1 MNAGTAS
8 VYGGTVSYAVDAGTA
23 SVAGTANAVT
33 QTVSAAIVA
42 DAVASAGGAYTGPF
56 AVSSAGSHYDSG
68 IDVAISGGKVVF
80 NGSAFTAPSV
90 ASHTLY
96 LSSGQ
101 RLYVYIS
108 SGGTPSYTTSE
119 PDYPLSN
126 EWYTMIAENKA
137 GKLVQTQVGDIYITV
152 GGGASGDTASVGQ
165 VMQVP
170 SGVGGTDNLVD
181 VKSLRGALTAGQAVD
196 VTSEPDNFTG
206 DNWRGYFTWDQAS
219 LGFASFPKYAPGLT
233 YLLIADFA
241 ILSDF
246 GNDISGTVTPAG
258 TWLDGSR
265 TTRTILGTDTGYTR
279 IAMLFSAS
287 NACKLNFTYTGSGAH
302 WDVRNLREY
311 EVTPLTAEAIA
322 YIAGLANP
330 DAFADYYL
338 VKSDMVQPW
347 TYIINM
353 GASPATTVASGLAY
367 EINATS
373 GSHIITVDT
382 IPAGYVGRDTYIRL
396 LVGETGNVV
405 VQPPLKLIT
414 PLTAN
419 AVNNCLVQYRD
430 GVATMSVTDIIGG
443 YVVTVNGGTADG
455 SLYYGL
461 TDNVNQYDYITFG
474 QQTDSST
481 IDFAGATV
489 TKGVNVTG
497 NGTNKTILTGTVNI
511 GSQVQFANLAFQ
523 NVNLTGG
530 TMTLPS
536 GVTVKPGASLTA
548 SAGAKV
554 VLVGGAING
563 TVNGALAL
571 SSGAINGTVSAG
583 AAGYTVATNAN
594 ISGGG
599 TVNMS
604 GATKMTLGSGYNV
617 SFGGV
622 AFVSG
627 GTANVDIGVAMVQ
640 SGGTATFTGCTF
652 SGNVG
657 RYGASLYA
665 IKLGAVINLTDCIF
679 EGNTASYGEAV
690 YIVSSAT
697 VNVTGGT
704 FGSGQRINL
713 SHNTAIVNLQGGTI
727 SLRGQ
732 IARTTAAI
740 SGTVNISS
748 DTVIDLTDNDVGVP
762 IVPGGQINVATGGC
776 TVINSAGTTVSIAAG
791 NYTQIK
797 NDGTS
802 V

>member
-1 MNAGTAS
+1 M
-8 VYGGTVSYAVDAGTA
+8 
-23 SVAGTANAVT
+23 
-33 QTVSAAIVA
+33 
-42 DAVASAGGAYTGPF
+42 
-56 AVSSAGSHYDSG
+56 
-68 IDVAISGGKVVF
+68 
-80 NGSAFTAPSV
+80 
-90 ASHTLY
+90 
-96 LSSGQ
+96 
-101 RLYVYIS
+101 YIS

-152 GGGASGDTASVGQ
+152 GGGASGDAASVGQ

-181 VKSLRGALTAGQAVD
+181 VKAIRGALTAGQAVD
-196 VTSEPDNFTG
+196 VTSEPDDFTG

-219 LGFASFPKYAPGLT
+219 LGFDSFPKYAPGLT
-233 YLLIADFA
+233 YLLIADMA
-241 ILSDF
+241 IMSDF
-246 GNDISGTVTPAG
+246 GTDISGTVTPAG

-279 IAMLFSAS
+279 IAMLFAAS
-287 NACKLNFTYTGSGAH
+287 DTCKLNFTYSGTEAH

-311 EVTPLTAEAIA
+311 EVTALTDEAIA

-347 TYIINM
+347 TYIIPM

-405 VQPPLKLIT
+405 VQSPLKLIT

-481 IDFAGATV
+481 IDFASATV

-497 NGTNKTILTGTVNI
+497 NGTNHTILTGTVNI
-511 GSQVQFANLAFQ
+511 GSRVQFANLAFQ

-536 GVTVKPGASLTA
+536 GVTVKPGTSMTA

-554 VLVGGAING
+554 VLAGGAING

-627 GTANVDIGVAMVQ
+627 GTTGVDAGTAIVQ
-640 SGGTATFTGCTF
+640 SGAIVTFSGCTF
-652 SGNVG
+652 SGNAG
-657 RYGASLYA
+657 RYG
-665 IKLGAVINLTDCIF
+665 GAVYALKATINLTDCRFDDNI
-679 EGNTASYGEAV
+679 GTYGAAA
-690 YIVSSAT
+690 Y
-697 VNVTGGT
+697 VNQSGTLNITGGT
-704 FGSGQRINL
+704 FGTSQNINL
-713 SHNTAIVNLQGGTI
+713 AHNTAIVNLQGGTI
-727 SLRGQ
+727 SLLGQ
-732 IARTTAAI
+732 IARTGASV

-748 DTVIDLTDNDVGVP
+748 GCVIDMTDNAVAVP

-797 NDGTS
+797 NDGTT

>member
-1 MNAGTAS
+1 M
-8 VYGGTVSYAVDAGTA
+8 VYYDDMYGGVLEGDGNSGSGGGGYADSAGFAYTAGELQSGATVNGATVSFTNIPQ
-23 SVAGTANAVT
+23 SAVT
-33 QTVSAAIVA
+33 NLTTDLAGKQPAISSGATMDINITGNAATA
-42 DAVASAGGAYTGPF
+42 TNATNLDGATKQQVIDS
-56 AVSSAGSHYDSG
+56 AVSSASG
-68 IDVAISGGKVVF
+68 GGVAGNIATVENVMTGVTGGTQTIVDVA
-80 NGSAFTAPSV
+80 
-90 ASHTLY
+90 
-96 LSSGQ
+96 
-101 RLYVYIS
+101 
-108 SGGTPSYTTSE
+108 
-119 PDYPLSN
+119 
-126 EWYTMIAENKA
+126 
-137 GKLVQTQVGDIYITV
+137 
-152 GGGASGDTASVGQ
+152 
-165 VMQVP
+165 
-170 SGVGGTDNLVD
+170 
-181 VKSLRGALTAGQAVD
+181 SLRGALTAGQAVD
-196 VTSEPDNFTG
+196 VTSKPDGYVG
-206 DNWRGYFTWDQAS
+206 DNWRGYFTWDQS
-219 LGFASFPKYAPGLT
+219 TLGFASFPKYAPGLI
-233 YLLIADFA
+233 YLLIADMA

-246 GNDISGTVTPAG
+246 GTDISGTVTPAG

-279 IAMLFSAS
+279 IAMLFSAIDT
-287 NACKLNFTYTGSGAH
+287 CKLNFTYSGNEAH

-311 EVTPLTAEAIA
+311 EVTSLTAEAIA
-322 YIAGLANP
+322 YIAGLADP
-330 DAFADYYL
+330 DAFANYYL

-405 VQPPLKLIT
+405 VQSPLKLIT

-481 IDFAGATV
+481 IDFEGATV
-489 TKGVNVTG
+489 TKSVNVTG
-497 NGTNKTILTGTVNI
+497 NGTNHTILTGTVNI

-536 GVTVKPGASLTA
+536 GVTLKPGTSLTA

-554 VLVGGAING
+554 VLAGGAING
-563 TVNGALAL
+563 TVNGALTL

-599 TVNMS
+599 TVNMNN
-604 GATKMTLGSGYNV
+604 ALRMTLGSGYNV

-627 GTANVDIGVAMVQ
+627 GTTGVDAGVALIQ
-640 SGGTATFTGCTF
+640 SGAIVTFSGCTF
-652 SGNVG
+652 SGNKG
-657 RYGASLYA
+657 RYG
-665 IKLGAVINLTDCIF
+665 GAVYALRAAINLTDCRF
-679 EGNTASYGEAV
+679 DDNTGSYGAAA
-690 YIVSSAT
+690 Y
-697 VNVTGGT
+697 VNQSGTLNITGGT
-704 FGSGQRINL
+704 FGTSQNINL
-713 SHNTAIVNLQGGTI
+713 THNTAIVNLQGGTI
-727 SLRGQ
+727 SLLGQ
-732 IARTTAAI
+732 IARTTTAI

-748 DTVIDLTDNDVGVP
+748 GTVIDLTDNAVEVP

-776 TVINSAGTTVSIAAG
+776 TVINSAHTTVSIAAG
-791 NYTQIK
+791 SYAQIK
-797 NDGTS
+797 NDGTT